1 MIKFEKIKTNL
12 HSKSYNDISDS
23 EFCALF
29 NNFETII
36 EILKLEP
43 QNRVNLQ
50 VKELIPFI
58 SKIPYFY
65 DFLIFN
71 ETEQTLQKFL
81 IEFCWLLTYENIEKN
96 KIIQKLRQPSDNF
109 YLILSG
115 KIAVLDLVITN
126 ECLTEEEYIIFLIK
140 MYLLNETEIIKICLK
155 YNKITLNVNNENIP
169 NFCQSGYKFKYEELK
184 IQAINELSK
193 YNFNIEK
200 YQDKIPSLDN
210 YISVTKIEKEENQ
223 KGEEKHF
230 KKYFLIPHYE
240 KVAEFKRGRYIGDL
254 CKNNKFKNTEKYTF
268 IAIEDSNVGIIR
280 KIKYD
285 RPLLFNPIIIKKE
298 VYIKNILKNFFIFQ
312 DSDLNLF
319 SEKFSKYF
327 IFKKYIKGEKI
338 ITQNSIY
345 DGVYLLVSGNVI
357 VTTNRTLDELNG
369 LTISFQSSL
378 DNFNDYLSFLK
389 TEEINNGKED
399 YIRDPIYSTS
409 EYNLSSKGI
418 KKIFIIELFCNEII
432 GTNEYY
438 NYKNNL
444 NYFDVTISNEQ
455 AIVIFIPKLIF
466 HEMISHE
473 INVRN
478 ALIKKVEFKV
488 KLFTAKLLRYKK
500 DFMIVIRN
508 KILQKANNYRN
519 NFFNSTIEKDKIKIK
534 KKTLSLSPLN
544 FIVKNSSPILKNFS
558 QKNLEKSKNSEI
570 TDSKVHFST
579 NTSSIYMKN
588 ILSVNNSRNN
598 FLNNSKSAFI
608 LHFKDNPKK
617 KLDIRKIKN
626 KKIKYNINAR
636 NFLNDFP
643 FTVIDKEEN
652 LNENKPKL
660 ILPLMRLNKSKS
672 SNKKFVIYKV

>member
-12 HSKSYNDISDS
+12 LSKSYNDISDS

-81 IEFCWLLTYENIEKN
+81 IEFCWLLTYENYEKN
-96 KIIQKLRQPSDNF
+96 KIIQKIRHPSDNF
-109 YLILSG
+109 YLIISG
-115 KIAVLDLVITN
+115 NIAVLDLILTN

-140 MYLLNETEIIKICLK
+140 MYLLKETEIIKICLK
-155 YNKITLNVNNENIP
+155 YNKKILNVNNENIQ
-169 NFCQSGYKFKYEELK
+169 NFCESGYKFKYKELK
-184 IQAINELSK
+184 IKAISELSK

-210 YISVTKIEKEENQ
+210 YISLTKIETKENQ
-223 KGEEKHF
+223 KGEEKQF
-230 KKYFLIPHYE
+230 KKYFIIPHYE
-240 KVAEFKRGRYIGDL
+240 KVAEFKRGRNIGDL
-254 CKNNKFKNTEKYTF
+254 CKINNFKNIEKYTF
-268 IAIEDSNVGIIR
+268 VAIENSIIGIIR
-280 KIKYD
+280 KLKYD

-298 VYIKNILKNFFIFQ
+298 FYIKNILKKFFIFQ
-312 DSDLNLF
+312 DSDINLF
-319 SEKFSKYF
+319 SAKFSKYF
-327 IFKKYIKGEKI
+327 IFKKYLKGEKI
-338 ITQNSIY
+338 ISQNSIY
-345 DGVYLLVSGNVI
+345 DGVYLLVNGNVM

-369 LTISFQSSL
+369 LTISFQNAL

-389 TEEINNGKED
+389 TEEINNGNED
-399 YIRDPIYSTS
+399 FIRDPIYSTS
-409 EYNLSSKGI
+409 EYNISSKGI
-418 KKIFIIELFCNEII
+418 KKIFIIELFCNDII
-432 GTNEYY
+432 GTNEFY
-438 NYKNNL
+438 NNKNNL
-444 NYFDVTISNEQ
+444 NYFDVKISTGQATI
-455 AIVIFIPKLIF
+455 IFIPKLIF

-488 KLFTAKLLRYKK
+488 KLFTAILLRYKK
-500 DFMIVIRN
+500 DFMILIRN
-508 KILQKANNYRN
+508 KILQKTNNYRN
-519 NFFNSTIEKDKIKIK
+519 NFFNSSIQKDKLKIK

-544 FIVKNSSPILKNFS
+544 SIIKNSSPILKNSS
-558 QKNLEKSKNSEI
+558 QKNLENSKYNEL
-570 TDSKVHFST
+570 TDSKVHF
-579 NTSSIYMKN
+579 TSNNNSIYTKK

-598 FLNNSKSAFI
+598 FLNNSKSVNT
-608 LHFKDNPKK
+608 LQSKDNIKK
-617 KLDIRKIKN
+617 KLDIKNIKN
-626 KKIKYNINAR
+626 KKLKFNIEAR
-636 NFLNDFP
+636 VFLNDFP
-643 FTVIDKEEN
+643 FTVIDKKED
-652 LNENKPKL
+652 ENKPKL

-672 SNKKFVIYKV
+672 STKKHFYV

>member
-12 HSKSYNDISDS
+12 HSKSYYDISDS

-81 IEFCWLLTYENIEKN
+81 IEFCWLLTYENYEKN
-96 KIIQKLRQPSDNF
+96 KIIQKIRHPSDNF
-109 YLILSG
+109 YLIISG
-115 KIAVLDLVITN
+115 NIAVLDLILTN

-140 MYLLNETEIIKICLK
+140 MYLLKETEIIKICLK
-155 YNKITLNVNNENIP
+155 YNKKILNVNNENIQ
-169 NFCQSGYKFKYEELK
+169 NFCESGYQFKYKELK
-184 IQAINELSK
+184 IKAISELSK

-210 YISVTKIEKEENQ
+210 YISLTKIETKENQ
-223 KGEEKHF
+223 KGEEKQF
-230 KKYFLIPHYE
+230 KKYFIIPHYE
-240 KVAEFKRGRYIGDL
+240 KVAEFKRGRNIGDL
-254 CKNNKFKNTEKYTF
+254 CKINNFKNIEKYTF
-268 IAIEDSNVGIIR
+268 VAIENSIIGIIR
-280 KIKYD
+280 KLKYD

-298 VYIKNILKNFFIFQ
+298 FYIKNILKKFFIFQ
-312 DSDLNLF
+312 DSDINLF
-319 SEKFSKYF
+319 SAKFSKYF
-327 IFKKYIKGEKI
+327 IFKKYLKGEKI
-338 ITQNSIY
+338 ISQNSIY
-345 DGVYLLVSGNVI
+345 DGVYLLVNGNVM

-369 LTISFQSSL
+369 LTISFQNAL

-389 TEEINNGKED
+389 TEEINNGNED
-399 YIRDPIYSTS
+399 FIRDPIYSTS

-432 GTNEYY
+432 GTNEFY

-444 NYFDVTISNEQ
+444 NYFDVTISTGQ
-455 AIVIFIPKLIF
+455 ATIIFIPKLVF

-488 KLFTAKLLRYKK
+488 KLFTAILLRYKK
-500 DFMIVIRN
+500 DFMILIRN
-508 KILQKANNYRN
+508 KILQKTNNYRN
-519 NFFNSTIEKDKIKIK
+519 NFFNSSIQKDKLKIK

-544 FIVKNSSPILKNFS
+544 SIIKNSSPILKNSS
-558 QKNLEKSKNSEI
+558 QKNLENSKYNEL
-570 TDSKVHFST
+570 TDSKVHF
-579 NTSSIYMKN
+579 TSNNNSIYTKK

-598 FLNNSKSAFI
+598 FLNNSKSVNT
-608 LHFKDNPKK
+608 LQSKDNIKK
-617 KLDIRKIKN
+617 KLDIKNIKN
-626 KKIKYNINAR
+626 KKLKFNIEAR
-636 NFLNDFP
+636 VFLNDFP
-643 FTVIDKEEN
+643 FTVIDKKED
-652 LNENKPKL
+652 LDENKPKL

-672 SNKKFVIYKV
+672 STKKHFYV